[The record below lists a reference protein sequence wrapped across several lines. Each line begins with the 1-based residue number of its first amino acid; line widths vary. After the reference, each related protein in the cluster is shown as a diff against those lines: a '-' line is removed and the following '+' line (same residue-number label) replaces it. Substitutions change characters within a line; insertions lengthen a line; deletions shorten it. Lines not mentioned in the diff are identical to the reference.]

1 MGNVPRYVVRASEY
15 HMKRAI
21 AMLLMV
27 AMVGSLMFMGFA
39 GTAAAQEVDT
49 GSDVDVNQDADSNA
63 EVNTAQQNN
72 NAQIQ
77 DASSYSSSDKSYAKT
92 TAVQYQ
98 NVDQTNANQV
108 SDVTSVA
115 SNNADTDVSSG
126 INVTVDSLDEEPVV
140 E

>member
-1 MGNVPRYVVRASEY
+1 
-15 HMKRAI
+15 MKRAI
-21 AMLLMV
+21 TMLLMV

-115 SNNADTDVSSG
+115 LNNADTDVSSG
-126 INVTVDSLDEEPVV
+126 IDVTVDSLNEEPVV